1 MTHTIRYFTGIA
13 LIFASANAL
22 ATLSHVFVSN
32 NGDKSMS
39 VLECVTSNGKEP
51 ITCKERE
58 RLDTSQINVNSSWP
72 ANQYQGHPAWWWTGL
87 SGQIVGLKAK
97 TRATP
102 LLKDKNRVYV
112 DTYTIP
118 GRPDSGSNFIGIMP
132 DGRTAWNSARE
143 VDRIQEIDTDPDSPT
158 FGTILTSLY
167 VPDLYPPTGENETR
181 GAARPCDATISPDGR
196 YFFEPDLWGESMTV
210 VDTQHKSIIH
220 QVIPPRLNPEETIS
234 PFMAT
239 TNGDIVLVEN
249 FEDGGTYDVWDVSV
263 LPNEPVHLKKLT
275 RDNDGLGLAPLTS
288 EFTPDGKHAYLIMNG
303 LDSEDAPPELA
314 SRLDVLDVMPESD
327 TYLEIVESIA
337 LPTNCGAHTGDFSS
351 DGRYFFVNCSRADS
365 VAVVDNDKLQT
376 LFAIPV
382 GDGPRGVIVR

>member
-1 MTHTIRYFTGIA
+1 MAHILRCLTGIA
-13 LIFASANAL
+13 LSFTSATVL
-22 ATLSHVFVSN
+22 ATVSHVFVSN
-32 NGDKSMS
+32 NGDKTMS
-39 VLECVTSNGKEP
+39 VLQCVTSNGKEP
-51 ITCKERE
+51 IKCKERE

-72 ANQYQGHPAWWWTGL
+72 ANQYQGRPAWWWTGL
-87 SGQIVGLKAK
+87 SGQVVGLKAK
-97 TRATP
+97 TTATP

-112 DTYTIP
+112 DTHVIP
-118 GRPDSGSNFIGIMP
+118 GRPDTGSNFIGIMP

-143 VDRIQEIDTDPDSPT
+143 VDRIQEIDTDPGSPT

-167 VPDLYPPTGENETR
+167 VPDLYPPTGENEAR

-210 VDTQHKSIIH
+210 VDTQQKTIIH
-220 QVIPPRLNPEETIS
+220 QVIPSRLDAESTVS

-239 TNGDIVLVEN
+239 TNGNIVLVEN
-249 FEDGGTYDVWDVSV
+249 FEDGGTYDVWDVTV
-263 LPNEPVHLKKLT
+263 LPNEPVHVKKLT
-275 RDNDGLGLAPLTS
+275 RGNNGIGLAPMTS

-303 LDSEDAPPELA
+303 LDSVDAPAELA
-314 SRLDVLDVMPESD
+314 SRLDVLDVMPESA
-327 TYLEIVESIA
+327 TYLEVVKSIS
-337 LPTNCGAHTGDFSS
+337 LPVNCGAHTGDFSS

-382 GDGPRGVIVR
+382 GDGPRGIIVR

>member
-1 MTHTIRYFTGIA
+1 MIHPIRYFTGMV
-13 LIFASANAL
+13 LILLSGSAL
-22 ATLSHVFVSN
+22 ATVSHVFVSN
-32 NGDKSMS
+32 NGDKTMS
-39 VLECVTSNGKEP
+39 VLECVTSNGKNP

-58 RLDTSQINVNSSWP
+58 RIDTSQINVNSSWP
-72 ANQYQGHPAWWWTGL
+72 ANQYKGRPAWWWTGL

-102 LLKDKNRVYV
+102 LLKDENRVYV

-132 DGRTAWNSARE
+132 DGRTAWNAARE
-143 VDRIQEIDTDPDSPT
+143 VDQIQEIDTDPDSPT
-158 FGTILTSLY
+158 FGTILTSLH
-167 VPDLYPPTGENETR
+167 VPDQYPPTGETETR

-210 VDTQHKSIIH
+210 VDTQQKSIIH
-220 QVIPPRLNPEETIS
+220 QVIPPRLDPEEIVS

-239 TNGDIVLVEN
+239 TNGNIVLVEN

-263 LPNEPVHLKKLT
+263 LPNEPVHLKKLS

-303 LDSEDAPPELA
+303 FDSEDAPPELA
-314 SRLDVLDVMPESD
+314 SRLDVLDVMPESS
-327 TYLEIVESIA
+327 TYLEIVKSVE
-337 LPTNCGAHTGDFSS
+337 LPTNCGAHTGDFSN

-365 VAVVDNDKLQT
+365 VAVVDNDTLET
-376 LFAIPV
+376 LFAIAV
-382 GDGPRGVIVR
+382 GDGPRGIVVR